1 MMGTNFSKIVTSFT
15 VILLCFVT
23 GLFCT
28 KSERLCAKK
37 GVEYMNT
44 DNRCYYSP
52 AADSL
57 PLGESLILTA
67 AVPKTFFD
75 TERNHITTNSQAD
88 IVGSI
93 GIVRLSPDIKGAM
106 NEMILTAEKGKIIK
120 DSVQFTSGQLEANR
134 TTVFTGNSTDSFR
147 MKLIIKPLN
156 RGIYAIALGSQGTH
170 DVDCAGYKYFLNVG
184 NTDQHLNYILQVTN
198 GYLSDYER
206 NYAYC
211 IKIY

>member
-1 MMGTNFSKIVTSFT
+1 MVTNFLKIVKSFT

-23 GLFCT
+23 GFFCT
-28 KSERLCAKK
+28 KSEPMCAKK
-37 GVEYMNT
+37 GVEYINT

-75 TERNHITTNSQAD
+75 TERNHITTNSQKE

-93 GIVRLSPDIKGAM
+93 GIVRLFPDIKGAM
-106 NEMILTAEKGKIIK
+106 PEMILTAEKGKIIK

-134 TTVFTGNSTDSFR
+134 TTVFTGNSPDSFR

-184 NTDQHLNYILQVTN
+184 NADQHLNYILQVTN
-198 GYLSDYER
+198 GYLTDYER

>member
-15 VILLCFVT
+15 VILLCFAT

-37 GVEYMNT
+37 GVEYINT

-75 TERNHITTNSQAD
+75 TERNHTTTNSQAD

-106 NEMILTAEKGKIIK
+106 NEMILIAEKGKIIK

-147 MKLIIKPLN
+147 MRLIIKPLN